1 VIYFL
6 FVLIMEFVRMHKLLL
21 STVLLSIVV
30 ISSCSSQQA
39 PALNESDV
47 ETFLE
52 RVELEDKTLGP
63 VASSA
68 YWLQANFITYDS
80 QKVVADYGKRFQLLA
95 LERARQ
101 ASTFDDVEV
110 SEENRR
116 KLNLIKNSFVMPSP
130 LDDTLAGEIA
140 NIMAELDAMYGAGQ
154 HCFGEGDC
162 YDLEA
167 FEGVIDNSRDPDEL
181 LKAWEGWRNIGT
193 PMKDK
198 YLRMVE
204 IGNLGAKDLGYE
216 GLTDLWFSQY
226 DMPAEEFLAETDRV
240 WDELKPLYD
249 ALHCHVRS
257 ELSEHYGEEIVS
269 KEGVLP
275 AHVLGN
281 MWGQSWANVY
291 DLVYTPDNPNASSG
305 IDLTKILEE
314 KNIDEIEMTKI
325 AENFFISLGFQPL
338 PDTFWERSLFVK
350 PQDRSVVCHA
360 SAWNLDADVNDLRI
374 KMCIERNA
382 EDFSTIHHELG
393 HIFYYQA
400 YNSTQPSVFQS
411 GANDGFHEA
420 VGDLLSLSIT
430 PEYYNKIGL
439 ISEAEAKDATSDP
452 ISLLMQQ
459 ALQGVVSVPWTLML
473 DKWRAGVFSGET
485 SESQLNDSWWELREY
500 YQGIGVPRERGADAF
515 DPGAKYHIPGNTPY
529 TRYYLAQILQYQF
542 HESLCNQMGF
552 EGALHE
558 CSIYDNE
565 LAGKKLR
572 AMLSLGQSQ
581 EWQVALEALT
591 GTRSLSGK
599 SMLNYYKPLKDWL
612 DVQNTDRTCGWEG

>member
-1 VIYFL
+1 
-6 FVLIMEFVRMHKLLL
+6 MHKLLL

-257 ELSEHYGEEIVS
+257 ELSEHYGEEVVS

-360 SAWNLDADVNDLRI
+360 SAWNLDADANDLRI

-485 SESQLNDSWWELREY
+485 SESELNNSWWELREY

-552 EGALHE
+552 EGPLHE

>member
-1 VIYFL
+1 
-6 FVLIMEFVRMHKLLL
+6 MHKLLL
-21 STVLLSIVV
+21 STLLLSIVV

-39 PALNESDV
+39 SALNESDV

-68 YWLQANFITYDS
+68 YWIGSNFITYDS

-101 ASTFDDVEV
+101 ASTFDMVQV
-110 SEENRR
+110 SEQNRR

-130 LDDTLAGEIA
+130 LDDALAGEIA
-140 NIMAELDAMYGAGQ
+140 GISAELDAMYGTGQ

-167 FEGVIDNSRDPDEL
+167 FEAIIDNSRDPDEL
-181 LKAWEGWRNIGT
+181 LKAWEGWRNIGK
-193 PMKDK
+193 PMKDM

-204 IGNLGAKDLGYE
+204 IGNQGAQDLGYT

-226 DMPAEEFLAETDRV
+226 DMEADDFLAETDRV

-249 ALHCHVRS
+249 ALHCHVRN
-257 ELSEHYGEEIVS
+257 ELSEHYGEAVVS
-269 KEGVLP
+269 KEGSMP

-281 MWGQSWANVY
+281 MWGQSWANIY
-291 DLVYTPDNPNASSG
+291 DLVYTPDNPAADTN
-305 IDLTKILEE
+305 IDLTKILAE
-314 KNIDEIEMTKI
+314 KDIGEIEMVEI
-325 AENFFISLGFQPL
+325 AENFFLSLGFEPL
-338 PDTFWERSLFVK
+338 PKTFWERSLFIK
-350 PQDRSVVCHA
+350 PQDHNVVCHA
-360 SAWNLDADVNDLRI
+360 SAWDLDSDANDLRV

-400 YNSTQPSVFQS
+400 YSEQPSIFQS

-420 VGDLLSLSIT
+420 VGDLLTLSIT
-430 PEYYNKIGL
+430 PDYYHKIGM
-439 ISEAEAKDATSDP
+439 ITEAEAINAKSDP

-459 ALQGVVSVPWTLML
+459 ALDGVVSVPWTLML

-485 SESQLNDSWWELREY
+485 SEAELNNSWWELREY
-500 YQGIGVPRERGADAF
+500 YQGIGAPRDRDEDAF

-529 TRYYLAQILQYQF
+529 TRYYLAKILQYQF
-542 HESLCNQMGF
+542 HESLCNQIGF
-552 EGALHE
+552 EGPLHE

-572 AMLSLGQSQ
+572 AMLSLGQSK
-581 EWQVALEALT
+581 EWQVALDALT
-591 GTRSLSGK
+591 GTRTLSGK

-612 DVQNTDRTCGWEG
+612 DTRNANRVCGWEG

>member
-1 VIYFL
+1 
-6 FVLIMEFVRMHKLLL
+6 MEFVRMHKLLL

-101 ASTFDDVEV
+101 ASAFDDVEV

-167 FEGVIDNSRDPDEL
+167 FEGVVDNSRDPDEL

-257 ELSEHYGEEIVS
+257 ELSEHYGEEVVP

-291 DLVYTPDNPNASSG
+291 DLVYTPDNPNASSA

-360 SAWNLDADVNDLRI
+360 SAWNLDADANDLRI

-420 VGDLLSLSIT
+420 VGDLLALSIT

-485 SESQLNDSWWELREY
+485 SESELNDSWWELREY

-552 EGALHE
+552 EGPLHE

-591 GTRSLSGK
+591 GTRTLSGK
-599 SMLNYYKPLKDWL
+599 SMLNYYQPLKDWL
-612 DVQNTDRTCGWEG
+612 DTKNADRVCGWEG

>member
-1 VIYFL
+1 
-6 FVLIMEFVRMHKLLL
+6 MHKLLL

-257 ELSEHYGEEIVS
+257 ELSEHYGEEVVS

-325 AENFFISLGFQPL
+325 AENFFISLGFQSL

-360 SAWNLDADVNDLRI
+360 SAWNLDADANDLRI

-485 SESQLNDSWWELREY
+485 SESELNNSWWELREY

-552 EGALHE
+552 EGPLHE

-612 DVQNTDRTCGWEG
+612 DFQNTDRTCGWEG

>member
-1 VIYFL
+1 
-6 FVLIMEFVRMHKLLL
+6 MEFVRMHKLLL

-257 ELSEHYGEEIVS
+257 ELSEHYGEEVVS

-360 SAWNLDADVNDLRI
+360 SAWNLDADANDLRI

-485 SESQLNDSWWELREY
+485 SESQLNNSWWELREY

-552 EGALHE
+552 EGPLHE

>member
-1 VIYFL
+1 
-6 FVLIMEFVRMHKLLL
+6 MHKLLL

-140 NIMAELDAMYGAGQ
+140 NIMAELDAMYGAGE

-257 ELSEHYGEEIVS
+257 ELSEHYGEEVVS

-360 SAWNLDADVNDLRI
+360 SAWNLDADANDLRI

-400 YNSTQPSVFQS
+400 YNSKQPSVFQS

-439 ISEAEAKDATSDP
+439 ISEAEAKNATSDP

-552 EGALHE
+552 EGPLHE

>member
-1 VIYFL
+1 
-6 FVLIMEFVRMHKLLL
+6 MEFVRMHKLLL

-257 ELSEHYGEEIVS
+257 ELSEHYGEEVVS

-360 SAWNLDADVNDLRI
+360 SAWNLDADANDLRI

-420 VGDLLSLSIT
+420 VGDLLALSIT

-552 EGALHE
+552 EGPLHE

-612 DVQNTDRTCGWEG
+612 DVQKLIVLVDGRDDETLN

>member
-1 VIYFL
+1 
-6 FVLIMEFVRMHKLLL
+6 MEFVRMHKLLL

-257 ELSEHYGEEIVS
+257 ELSEHYGEEVVS

-360 SAWNLDADVNDLRI
+360 SAWNLDADANDLRI

-430 PEYYNKIGL
+430 PEYYSKIGL

-552 EGALHE
+552 EGPLHE

>member
-1 VIYFL
+1 
-6 FVLIMEFVRMHKLLL
+6 MEFVRMHKLLL

-257 ELSEHYGEEIVS
+257 ELSEHYGEEVVS

-338 PDTFWERSLFVK
+338 PNTFWERSLFVK

-552 EGALHE
+552 EGPLHE

>member
-1 VIYFL
+1 
-6 FVLIMEFVRMHKLLL
+6 MHKLLL

-140 NIMAELDAMYGAGQ
+140 NIMAELDSMYGAGQ

-257 ELSEHYGEEIVS
+257 ELSEHYGEEVVS

-552 EGALHE
+552 EGPLHE

>member
-1 VIYFL
+1 
-6 FVLIMEFVRMHKLLL
+6 MEFVRMHKLLL

-39 PALNESDV
+39 PTLNESDV

-110 SEENRR
+110 SGENRR

-257 ELSEHYGEEIVS
+257 ELSEHYGEEVVS

-338 PDTFWERSLFVK
+338 PDTFWERSLFIK

-360 SAWNLDADVNDLRI
+360 SAWNLDADENDLRI

-400 YNSTQPSVFQS
+400 YNSTQPSIFQS

-552 EGALHE
+552 EGPLHE

-599 SMLNYYKPLKDWL
+599 SMLNYYQTAKGLVGCSKH
-612 DVQNTDRTCGWEG
+612 

>member
-1 VIYFL
+1 
-6 FVLIMEFVRMHKLLL
+6 MEFVRMHKLLL

-101 ASTFDDVEV
+101 ASAFDDVEV

-257 ELSEHYGEEIVS
+257 ELSEHYGEEVVS

-360 SAWNLDADVNDLRI
+360 SAWNLDADANDLRI

-552 EGALHE
+552 EGPLHE

>member
-1 VIYFL
+1 
-6 FVLIMEFVRMHKLLL
+6 MHKLLL

-30 ISSCSSQQA
+30 ISSCSILVEVSTQQT

-552 EGALHE
+552 EGPLHE

>member
-1 VIYFL
+1 
-6 FVLIMEFVRMHKLLL
+6 MHKLLL
-21 STVLLSIVV
+21 STLLLSIVV

-39 PALNESDV
+39 STLNESDV

-68 YWLQANFITYDS
+68 YWIGSNFITYDS

-101 ASTFDDVEV
+101 AATFDKVLV

-130 LDDTLAGEIA
+130 LDDALAGEIA
-140 NIMAELDAMYGAGQ
+140 GISAELDAMYGTGQ

-167 FEGVIDNSRDPDEL
+167 FEAVIDNSRDPDEL
-181 LKAWEGWRNIGT
+181 LKAWEGWRNIGK
-193 PMKDK
+193 PMKDM

-204 IGNLGAKDLGYE
+204 IGNLGAKDLGYD

-226 DMPAEEFLAETDRV
+226 DMPADDFLAETDRV

-249 ALHCHVRS
+249 ALHCHVRN
-257 ELSEHYGEEIVS
+257 ELSEHYGEAVVS
-269 KEGVLP
+269 KEGSMP

-281 MWGQSWANVY
+281 MWGQSWANIY
-291 DLVYTPDNPNASSG
+291 DLVYTPDNPTADTN

-314 KNIDEIEMTKI
+314 KDIGEIEMVEI
-325 AENFFISLGFQPL
+325 AENFFLSLGFEPL
-338 PDTFWERSLFVK
+338 PKTFWERSLFIK
-350 PQDRSVVCHA
+350 PQDHNVVCHA
-360 SAWNLDADVNDLRI
+360 SAWDLDSDANDLRV

-400 YNSTQPSVFQS
+400 YSQQPSIFQR

-420 VGDLLSLSIT
+420 VGDLLTLSIT
-430 PEYYNKIGL
+430 PDYYHKIGM
-439 ISEAEAKDATSDP
+439 ITEAEAINAKSDP

-459 ALQGVVSVPWTLML
+459 ALDGVVSVPWTLML

-485 SESQLNDSWWELREY
+485 SEAELNNSWWELREY
-500 YQGIGVPRERGADAF
+500 YQGIEAPRERDADAF

-529 TRYYLAQILQYQF
+529 TRYYLAKILQYQF
-542 HESLCNQMGF
+542 HESLCNQIGF
-552 EGALHE
+552 EGPLHE
-558 CSIYDNE
+558 CSIYNNE
-565 LAGKKLR
+565 LAGEQLR

-591 GTRSLSGK
+591 GTRTLSGK

-612 DVQNTDRTCGWEG
+612 DVQNASRSCGWEG

>member
-1 VIYFL
+1 
-6 FVLIMEFVRMHKLLL
+6 MHKLLL
-21 STVLLSIVV
+21 STLLLSIVV
-30 ISSCSSQQA
+30 ISSCSSQQGS
-39 PALNESDV
+39 ALNESDV

-68 YWLQANFITYDS
+68 YWIGSNFITYDS

-101 ASTFDDVEV
+101 ASTFDKVQV
-110 SEENRR
+110 SEQNRR

-130 LDDTLAGEIA
+130 LDDALAGEIA
-140 NIMAELDAMYGAGQ
+140 SISAELDAMYGTGQ

-167 FEGVIDNSRDPDEL
+167 FEAIIDNSRDPDEL
-181 LKAWEGWRNIGT
+181 LKAWEGWRNIGK
-193 PMKDK
+193 PMKAM

-204 IGNLGAKDLGYE
+204 IGNQGAQDLGYT

-226 DMPAEEFLAETDRV
+226 DMEADDFLAETDRV

-249 ALHCHVRS
+249 ALHCHVRN
-257 ELSEHYGEEIVS
+257 ELSEHYGEAVVS
-269 KEGVLP
+269 KEGSMP

-281 MWGQSWANVY
+281 MWGQSWANIY
-291 DLVYTPDNPNASSG
+291 DLVYTPDNPTADTN

-314 KNIDEIEMTKI
+314 KDIGEIEMVEI
-325 AENFFISLGFQPL
+325 AENFFLSLGFEPL
-338 PDTFWERSLFVK
+338 PKTFWERSLFIK
-350 PQDRSVVCHA
+350 PQDHNVVCHA
-360 SAWNLDADVNDLRI
+360 SAWDLDSDANDLRV

-400 YNSTQPSVFQS
+400 YSEQPSIFQS

-420 VGDLLSLSIT
+420 VGDLLTLSIT
-430 PEYYNKIGL
+430 PDYYHKIGM
-439 ISEAEAKDATSDP
+439 ITEAEAINAKSDP

-459 ALQGVVSVPWTLML
+459 ALDGVVSVPWTLML

-485 SESQLNDSWWELREY
+485 SEAELNNSWWELREY
-500 YQGIGVPRERGADAF
+500 YQGIGAPRDRDEDAF

-529 TRYYLAQILQYQF
+529 TRYYLAKILQYQF
-542 HESLCNQMGF
+542 HESLCNQIGF
-552 EGALHE
+552 EGPLHE

-565 LAGKKLR
+565 LAGEKLR
-572 AMLSLGQSQ
+572 GMLSLGQSK
-581 EWQVALEALT
+581 EWQVALDALT
-591 GTRSLSGK
+591 GTRTLSGK

-612 DVQNTDRTCGWEG
+612 DVKNADRTCGWEG

>member
-1 VIYFL
+1 
-6 FVLIMEFVRMHKLLL
+6 MEFVRMHKLLL

-140 NIMAELDAMYGAGQ
+140 NIMAELDAMYGAGE

-257 ELSEHYGEEIVS
+257 ELSEHYGEEVVS

-360 SAWNLDADVNDLRI
+360 SAWNLDADANDLRI

-552 EGALHE
+552 EGPLHE

>member
-1 VIYFL
+1 
-6 FVLIMEFVRMHKLLL
+6 MEFVRMHKLLL

-80 QKVVADYGKRFQLLA
+80 QKVVADYGKRFQLLD
-95 LERARQ
+95 LDRARQ

-130 LDDTLAGEIA
+130 LDDALAGEIA
-140 NIMAELDAMYGAGQ
+140 NIMAELDAMYGAGE
-154 HCFGEGDC
+154 HCFDEGDC

-204 IGNLGAKDLGYE
+204 IGNMGAKDLGYD

-257 ELSEHYGEEIVS
+257 ELSEHYGEEVVP

-305 IDLTKILEE
+305 IDLTKILKE
-314 KNIDEIEMTKI
+314 KNIDEIEMTRI

-360 SAWNLDADVNDLRI
+360 SAWNLDADANDLRM

-400 YNSTQPSVFQS
+400 YNSTQPSIFQS

-420 VGDLLSLSIT
+420 VGDLLALSIT

-485 SESQLNDSWWELREY
+485 AESELNNSWWELREY

-552 EGALHE
+552 EGPLHE

-591 GTRSLSGK
+591 GTRTLSGK
-599 SMLNYYKPLKDWL
+599 SMLNYYQPLKDWL
-612 DVQNTDRTCGWEG
+612 DIKNADRACGWEG

>member
-1 VIYFL
+1 
-6 FVLIMEFVRMHKLLL
+6 MEFVRMHKLLL

-140 NIMAELDAMYGAGQ
+140 NIMAELDAMYGAGE

-257 ELSEHYGEEIVS
+257 ELSDHYGEEVVS

-360 SAWNLDADVNDLRI
+360 SAWNLDADANDLRI

-400 YNSTQPSVFQS
+400 SNSTQPSVFQS

-552 EGALHE
+552 EGPLHE

>member
-1 VIYFL
+1 
-6 FVLIMEFVRMHKLLL
+6 MEFVRMHKLLL

-257 ELSEHYGEEIVS
+257 ELSEHYGEEVVS

-325 AENFFISLGFQPL
+325 AENFFISLGFQSL

-360 SAWNLDADVNDLRI
+360 SAWNLDADANDLRI

-552 EGALHE
+552 EGPLHE

>member
-1 VIYFL
+1 
-6 FVLIMEFVRMHKLLL
+6 MEFVRMHKLLL

-95 LERARQ
+95 LERARL

-257 ELSEHYGEEIVS
+257 ELSEHYGEEVVS

-360 SAWNLDADVNDLRI
+360 SAWNLDADANDLRI

-552 EGALHE
+552 EGPLHE

>member
-1 VIYFL
+1 
-6 FVLIMEFVRMHKLLL
+6 MHKLLL
-21 STVLLSIVV
+21 STLLLSIVV

-39 PALNESDV
+39 SALNESDV
-47 ETFLE
+47 EIFLE

-68 YWLQANFITYDS
+68 YWIGSNFITYDS

-101 ASTFDDVEV
+101 AATFDKVQV

-130 LDDTLAGEIA
+130 LDDALAGEIA
-140 NIMAELDAMYGAGQ
+140 GISAELDAMYGTGQ

-167 FEGVIDNSRDPDEL
+167 FEAVIDNSRDPDEL
-181 LKAWEGWRNIGT
+181 LKAWEGWRNIGK
-193 PMKDK
+193 PMKDM

-226 DMPAEEFLAETDRV
+226 DMPADDFLAETDRV

-249 ALHCHVRS
+249 ALHCHVRN
-257 ELSEHYGEEIVS
+257 ELSEHYGEAVVS
-269 KEGVLP
+269 KAGSMP

-281 MWGQSWANVY
+281 MWGQSWANIY
-291 DLVYTPDNPNASSG
+291 DLVYTPDNPTADTN

-314 KNIDEIEMTKI
+314 KDIGEIEMVEI
-325 AENFFISLGFQPL
+325 AENFFLSLGFEPL
-338 PDTFWERSLFVK
+338 PKTFWERSLFIK
-350 PQDRSVVCHA
+350 PQDHNVVCHA
-360 SAWNLDADVNDLRI
+360 SAWDLDSDANDLRV

-400 YNSTQPSVFQS
+400 YSQQPSIFQR

-420 VGDLLSLSIT
+420 VGDLLTLSIT
-430 PEYYNKIGL
+430 PDYYHKIGM
-439 ISEAEAKDATSDP
+439 ITEAEAINAKSDP

-459 ALQGVVSVPWTLML
+459 ALDGVVSVPWTLML

-485 SESQLNDSWWELREY
+485 SEAELNNSWWELREY
-500 YQGIGVPRERGADAF
+500 YQGIKAPRERDADAF

-529 TRYYLAQILQYQF
+529 TRYYLAKILQYQF
-542 HESLCNQMGF
+542 HESLCNQIGF
-552 EGALHE
+552 EGPLHE
-558 CSIYDNE
+558 CSIYNNE
-565 LAGKKLR
+565 LAGEQLR

-591 GTRSLSGK
+591 GTRTLSGK

-612 DVQNTDRTCGWEG
+612 DVQNASRSCGWEG

>member
-1 VIYFL
+1 
-6 FVLIMEFVRMHKLLL
+6 MHKLLL
-21 STVLLSIVV
+21 STLLLSIVV

-39 PALNESDV
+39 STLNESDV

-68 YWLQANFITYDS
+68 YWIGSNFITYDS

-101 ASTFDDVEV
+101 AATFDKVLV

-130 LDDTLAGEIA
+130 LDDALAGEIA
-140 NIMAELDAMYGAGQ
+140 GISAELDAMYGTGQ

-167 FEGVIDNSRDPDEL
+167 FEAVIDNTRDPDEL
-181 LKAWEGWRNIGT
+181 LKAWEGWRNIGK
-193 PMKDK
+193 PMKDM

-204 IGNLGAKDLGYE
+204 IGNLGAKDLGYD

-226 DMPAEEFLAETDRV
+226 DMPADDFLAETDRV

-249 ALHCHVRS
+249 ALHCHVRN
-257 ELSEHYGEEIVS
+257 ELSEHYGEAVVS
-269 KEGVLP
+269 KEGSMP

-281 MWGQSWANVY
+281 MWGQSWANIY
-291 DLVYTPDNPNASSG
+291 DLVYTPDNPTADTN

-314 KNIDEIEMTKI
+314 KDIGEIEMVEI
-325 AENFFISLGFQPL
+325 AENFFLSLGFEPL
-338 PDTFWERSLFVK
+338 PKTFWERSLFIK
-350 PQDRSVVCHA
+350 PQDHNVVCHA
-360 SAWNLDADVNDLRI
+360 SAWDLDSDANDLRV

-400 YNSTQPSVFQS
+400 YSQQPSIFQR

-420 VGDLLSLSIT
+420 VGDLLTLSIT
-430 PEYYNKIGL
+430 PDYYHKIGM
-439 ISEAEAKDATSDP
+439 ITEAEAINAKSDP

-459 ALQGVVSVPWTLML
+459 ALDGVVSVPWTLML

-485 SESQLNDSWWELREY
+485 SEAELNNSWWELREY
-500 YQGIGVPRERGADAF
+500 YQGIEAPRERDADAF

-529 TRYYLAQILQYQF
+529 TRYYLAKILQYQF
-542 HESLCNQMGF
+542 HESLCNQIGF
-552 EGALHE
+552 EGPLHE
-558 CSIYDNE
+558 CSIYNNE
-565 LAGKKLR
+565 LAGEQLR

-591 GTRSLSGK
+591 GTRTLSGK

-612 DVQNTDRTCGWEG
+612 DVQNASRSCGWEG

>member
-1 VIYFL
+1 
-6 FVLIMEFVRMHKLLL
+6 M
-21 STVLLSIVV
+21 LSIVV

-110 SEENRR
+110 SGDNRR

-257 ELSEHYGEEIVS
+257 ELSEHYGEEVVS

-325 AENFFISLGFQPL
+325 AENFFISLGFQSL

-360 SAWNLDADVNDLRI
+360 SAWNLDADANDLRI

-552 EGALHE
+552 EGPLHE

>member
-1 VIYFL
+1 
-6 FVLIMEFVRMHKLLL
+6 MHKLLL

-257 ELSEHYGEEIVS
+257 ELSEHYGEEVVS

-325 AENFFISLGFQPL
+325 AENFFISLGFQSL

-360 SAWNLDADVNDLRI
+360 SAWNLDADANDLRI

-485 SESQLNDSWWELREY
+485 SESELNNSWWELREY

-552 EGALHE
+552 EGPLHE

-612 DVQNTDRTCGWEG
+612 DVQNTDRACGWEG

>member
-1 VIYFL
+1 
-6 FVLIMEFVRMHKLLL
+6 
-21 STVLLSIVV
+21 
-30 ISSCSSQQA
+30 
-39 PALNESDV
+39 
-47 ETFLE
+47 
-52 RVELEDKTLGP
+52 
-63 VASSA
+63 
-68 YWLQANFITYDS
+68 
-80 QKVVADYGKRFQLLA
+80 
-95 LERARQ
+95 
-101 ASTFDDVEV
+101 
-110 SEENRR
+110 
-116 KLNLIKNSFVMPSP
+116 
-130 LDDTLAGEIA
+130 
-140 NIMAELDAMYGAGQ
+140 
-154 HCFGEGDC
+154 
-162 YDLEA
+162 
-167 FEGVIDNSRDPDEL
+167 
-181 LKAWEGWRNIGT
+181 
-193 PMKDK
+193 
-198 YLRMVE
+198 
-204 IGNLGAKDLGYE
+204 
-216 GLTDLWFSQY
+216 
-226 DMPAEEFLAETDRV
+226 
-240 WDELKPLYD
+240 LYD

-257 ELSEHYGEEIVS
+257 ELSEHYGEEVVP

-360 SAWNLDADVNDLRI
+360 SAWNLDADASDLRI

-485 SESQLNDSWWELREY
+485 SESELNDSWWELREY

-552 EGALHE
+552 EGPLHE

-591 GTRSLSGK
+591 GTRTLSGK
-599 SMLNYYKPLKDWL
+599 SMLNYYQPLKDWL
-612 DVQNTDRTCGWEG
+612 DVQNTDRTCGWER

>member
-1 VIYFL
+1 
-6 FVLIMEFVRMHKLLL
+6 MEFVRMHKLLL

-39 PALNESDV
+39 PAFNESDL
-47 ETFLE
+47 EAFLE

-257 ELSEHYGEEIVS
+257 ELSEHYGEEVVS

-325 AENFFISLGFQPL
+325 AENFFVSLGFQPL

-360 SAWNLDADVNDLRI
+360 SAWNLDADANDLRI

-552 EGALHE
+552 EGPLHE

>member
-1 VIYFL
+1 
-6 FVLIMEFVRMHKLLL
+6 MHKLLL
-21 STVLLSIVV
+21 STLLLSIVV

-39 PALNESDV
+39 STLNESDV

-68 YWLQANFITYDS
+68 YWIGSNFITYDS

-101 ASTFDDVEV
+101 AATFDKVLV

-130 LDDTLAGEIA
+130 LDDALAGEIA
-140 NIMAELDAMYGAGQ
+140 SISAELDAMYGTGQ

-167 FEGVIDNSRDPDEL
+167 FEAVIDNSRDPDEL
-181 LKAWEGWRNIGT
+181 LKAWEGWRNIGK
-193 PMKDK
+193 PMKDM

-204 IGNLGAKDLGYE
+204 IGNLGAKDLGYD

-226 DMPAEEFLAETDRV
+226 DMPADDFLAETDRV

-249 ALHCHVRS
+249 ALHCHVRN
-257 ELSEHYGEEIVS
+257 ELSEHYGEAVVS
-269 KEGVLP
+269 KEGSMP

-281 MWGQSWANVY
+281 MWGQSWANIY
-291 DLVYTPDNPNASSG
+291 DLVYTPDNPKADTN

-314 KNIDEIEMTKI
+314 KDIGEIEMVEI
-325 AENFFISLGFQPL
+325 AENFFLSLGFEPL
-338 PDTFWERSLFVK
+338 PKTFWERSLFIK
-350 PQDRSVVCHA
+350 PQDHNVVCHA
-360 SAWNLDADVNDLRI
+360 SAWDLDSDANDLRV

-400 YNSTQPSVFQS
+400 YSQQPSIFQG

-420 VGDLLSLSIT
+420 VGDLLTLSIT
-430 PEYYNKIGL
+430 PDYYHKIGM
-439 ISEAEAKDATSDP
+439 ITEAEAINAKSDP

-459 ALQGVVSVPWTLML
+459 ALDGVVSVPWTLML

-485 SESQLNDSWWELREY
+485 SEAELNNSWWELREY
-500 YQGIGVPRERGADAF
+500 YQGIEAPRERDADAF

-529 TRYYLAQILQYQF
+529 TRYYLAKILQYQF
-542 HESLCNQMGF
+542 HESLCNQIGF
-552 EGALHE
+552 EGPLHE
-558 CSIYDNE
+558 CSIYNNE
-565 LAGKKLR
+565 LAGEQLR

-591 GTRSLSGK
+591 GTRTLSGK

-612 DVQNTDRTCGWEG
+612 DVQNASRSCGWEG

>member
-1 VIYFL
+1 
-6 FVLIMEFVRMHKLLL
+6 MEFVRMHKLLL

-30 ISSCSSQQA
+30 ISSCSILVEVSTQQT

-257 ELSEHYGEEIVS
+257 ELSEHYGEEVVS

-552 EGALHE
+552 EGPLHE

>member
-1 VIYFL
+1 
-6 FVLIMEFVRMHKLLL
+6 MHKLLL
-21 STVLLSIVV
+21 STLLLSIVV

-39 PALNESDV
+39 SALNESDV

-68 YWLQANFITYDS
+68 YWIGSNFITYDS

-101 ASTFDDVEV
+101 ASTFDKVQV
-110 SEENRR
+110 SEQNRR

-130 LDDTLAGEIA
+130 LDDALAGEIA
-140 NIMAELDAMYGAGQ
+140 GISAELDAMYGTGQ

-167 FEGVIDNSRDPDEL
+167 FEAIIDNSRDPDEL
-181 LKAWEGWRNIGT
+181 LKAWEGWRNIGK
-193 PMKDK
+193 PMKDM

-204 IGNLGAKDLGYE
+204 IGNQGAQDLGYT

-226 DMPAEEFLAETDRV
+226 DMEADDFLAETDRV

-249 ALHCHVRS
+249 ALHCHVRN
-257 ELSEHYGEEIVS
+257 ELSEHYGEAVVS
-269 KEGVLP
+269 KEGSMP

-281 MWGQSWANVY
+281 MWGQSWANIY
-291 DLVYTPDNPNASSG
+291 DLVYTPDNPAADTN
-305 IDLTKILEE
+305 IDLTKILAE
-314 KNIDEIEMTKI
+314 KDIGEIEMVEI
-325 AENFFISLGFQPL
+325 AENFFLSLGFEPL
-338 PDTFWERSLFVK
+338 PKTFWERSLFIK
-350 PQDRSVVCHA
+350 PQDHNVVCHA
-360 SAWNLDADVNDLRI
+360 SAWDLDSDANDLRV

-400 YNSTQPSVFQS
+400 YSEQPSIFQS

-420 VGDLLSLSIT
+420 VGDLLTLSIT
-430 PEYYNKIGL
+430 PDYYHKIGM
-439 ISEAEAKDATSDP
+439 ITEAEAINAKSDP

-459 ALQGVVSVPWTLML
+459 ALDGVVSVPWTLML

-485 SESQLNDSWWELREY
+485 SEAKLNNSWWELREY
-500 YQGIGVPRERGADAF
+500 YQGIEAPRERDADAF

-529 TRYYLAQILQYQF
+529 TRYYLAKILQYQF
-542 HESLCNQMGF
+542 HESLCNQIGF
-552 EGALHE
+552 EGPLHE
-558 CSIYDNE
+558 CSIYNNE
-565 LAGKKLR
+565 LAGEQLR

-591 GTRSLSGK
+591 GTRTLSGK

-612 DVQNTDRTCGWEG
+612 DVQNASRSCGWEG

>member
-1 VIYFL
+1 
-6 FVLIMEFVRMHKLLL
+6 MHKLLL
-21 STVLLSIVV
+21 STLLLSIVV

-39 PALNESDV
+39 STLNESDV

-68 YWLQANFITYDS
+68 YWIGSNFITYDS

-101 ASTFDDVEV
+101 AATFDKVLV

-130 LDDTLAGEIA
+130 LDDALAGEIA
-140 NIMAELDAMYGAGQ
+140 GISAELDAMYGAGQ

-167 FEGVIDNSRDPDEL
+167 FEAVIDNSRDPDEL
-181 LKAWEGWRNIGT
+181 LKAWEGWRNIGK
-193 PMKDK
+193 PMKDM

-204 IGNLGAKDLGYE
+204 IGNLGAKDLGYD

-226 DMPAEEFLAETDRV
+226 DMPADDFLAETDRV

-249 ALHCHVRS
+249 ALHCHVRN
-257 ELSEHYGEEIVS
+257 ELSEHYGEAVVS
-269 KEGVLP
+269 KKGSMP

-281 MWGQSWANVY
+281 MWGQSWANIY
-291 DLVYTPDNPNASSG
+291 DLVYTPDNPTADTN

-314 KNIDEIEMTKI
+314 KDIGEIEMVEI
-325 AENFFISLGFQPL
+325 AENFFLSLGFEPL
-338 PDTFWERSLFVK
+338 PKTFWERSLFIK
-350 PQDRSVVCHA
+350 PQDHNVVCHA
-360 SAWNLDADVNDLRI
+360 SAWDLDSDANDLRV

-400 YNSTQPSVFQS
+400 YSQQPSIFQG

-420 VGDLLSLSIT
+420 VGDLLTLSIT
-430 PEYYNKIGL
+430 PDYYHKIGM
-439 ISEAEAKDATSDP
+439 ITEAEAINAKSDP

-459 ALQGVVSVPWTLML
+459 ALDGVVSVPWTLML

-485 SESQLNDSWWELREY
+485 SEAELNNSWWELREY
-500 YQGIGVPRERGADAF
+500 YQGIKAPRERDADAF

-529 TRYYLAQILQYQF
+529 TRYYLAKILQYQF
-542 HESLCNQMGF
+542 HESLCNQIGF
-552 EGALHE
+552 EGPLHE
-558 CSIYDNE
+558 CSIYNNE
-565 LAGKKLR
+565 LAVEQLR

-591 GTRSLSGK
+591 GTRTLSGK

-612 DVQNTDRTCGWEG
+612 DLQNASRSCGWEG

>member
-1 VIYFL
+1 
-6 FVLIMEFVRMHKLLL
+6 MEFVRMHKLLL

-95 LERARQ
+95 LERARL

-257 ELSEHYGEEIVS
+257 ELSEHYGEEVVS

-325 AENFFISLGFQPL
+325 AENFFISLGFQSL

-360 SAWNLDADVNDLRI
+360 SAWNLDADANDLRI

-485 SESQLNDSWWELREY
+485 SESELNNSWWELREY

-552 EGALHE
+552 EGPLHE

>member
-1 VIYFL
+1 
-6 FVLIMEFVRMHKLLL
+6 MHKLLL
-21 STVLLSIVV
+21 STLLLSIVV

-39 PALNESDV
+39 STLNESDV

-68 YWLQANFITYDS
+68 YWIGSNFITYDS

-101 ASTFDDVEV
+101 AATFDKVLV

-130 LDDTLAGEIA
+130 LDDALAGEIA
-140 NIMAELDAMYGAGQ
+140 GISAELDAMYGTGQ

-167 FEGVIDNSRDPDEL
+167 FEAVIDNSRDPDEL
-181 LKAWEGWRNIGT
+181 LKAWEGWRNIGK
-193 PMKDK
+193 PMKDM

-204 IGNLGAKDLGYE
+204 IGNLGAKDLGYD

-226 DMPAEEFLAETDRV
+226 DMPADDFLAETDRV

-249 ALHCHVRS
+249 ALHCHVRN
-257 ELSEHYGEEIVS
+257 ELSEHYGEAVVS
-269 KEGVLP
+269 KEGSMP

-281 MWGQSWANVY
+281 MWGQSWANIY
-291 DLVYTPDNPNASSG
+291 DLVYTPDNPTADTN

-314 KNIDEIEMTKI
+314 KDIGEIEMVEI
-325 AENFFISLGFQPL
+325 AENFFLSLGFEPL
-338 PDTFWERSLFVK
+338 PKTFWERSLFIK
-350 PQDRSVVCHA
+350 PQDHNVVCHA
-360 SAWNLDADVNDLRI
+360 SAWDLDSDANDLRV

-400 YNSTQPSVFQS
+400 YSQQPSIFQR

-420 VGDLLSLSIT
+420 VGDLLTLSIT
-430 PEYYNKIGL
+430 PDYYHKIGM
-439 ISEAEAKDATSDP
+439 ITEAEAINAKSDP

-459 ALQGVVSVPWTLML
+459 ALDGVVSVPWTLML
-473 DKWRAGVFSGET
+473 DKWRAGVFSGKT
-485 SESQLNDSWWELREY
+485 SEAELNNSWWELREY
-500 YQGIGVPRERGADAF
+500 YQGIEAPRERDADAF

-529 TRYYLAQILQYQF
+529 TRYYLAKILQYQF
-542 HESLCNQMGF
+542 HESLCNQIGF
-552 EGALHE
+552 EGPLHE
-558 CSIYDNE
+558 CSIYNNE
-565 LAGKKLR
+565 LAGEQLR

-591 GTRSLSGK
+591 GTRTLSGK

-612 DVQNTDRTCGWEG
+612 DVQNASRSCGWEG

>member
-1 VIYFL
+1 
-6 FVLIMEFVRMHKLLL
+6 MEFVRMHKLLL

-257 ELSEHYGEEIVS
+257 ELSEHYGKEVVS

-360 SAWNLDADVNDLRI
+360 SAWNLDADANDLRI

-485 SESQLNDSWWELREY
+485 SESELNNSWWELREY

-552 EGALHE
+552 EGPLHE

>member
-1 VIYFL
+1 
-6 FVLIMEFVRMHKLLL
+6 MHKLLL

-52 RVELEDKTLGP
+52 RVELENKTLGP

-257 ELSEHYGEEIVS
+257 ELSEHYGEEVVS

-305 IDLTKILEE
+305 IDLTNILEE

-360 SAWNLDADVNDLRI
+360 SAWNLDADANDLRI

-420 VGDLLSLSIT
+420 VGDLLALSIT

-439 ISEAEAKDATSDP
+439 ISEAEAKAATSDP

-473 DKWRAGVFSGET
+473 DKWRAGVFSGEIT
-485 SESQLNDSWWELREY
+485 ESQLNDSWWELREY
-500 YQGIGVPRERGADAF
+500 YQGIGAPRERGENAF

-552 EGALHE
+552 EGPLHE

-591 GTRSLSGK
+591 GTQTLNGK
-599 SMLNYYKPLKDWL
+599 SMLNYYQPLKDWL
-612 DVQNTDRTCGWEG
+612 DVKNANRACGWEG